1 MRGKEQAWGSGAA
14 VGGAEEEA
22 GPEKSNDSAMG
33 PQKHSVRA
41 GDLDAFTIGHM
52 AFVKTGITESSLS
65 PGER

>member
-1 MRGKEQAWGSGAA
+1 M
-14 VGGAEEEA
+14 GGAEEEA
-22 GPEKSNDSAMG
+22 GPEKSNDSDMD

-52 AFVKTGITESSLS
+52 AFVKTGVTESSLS